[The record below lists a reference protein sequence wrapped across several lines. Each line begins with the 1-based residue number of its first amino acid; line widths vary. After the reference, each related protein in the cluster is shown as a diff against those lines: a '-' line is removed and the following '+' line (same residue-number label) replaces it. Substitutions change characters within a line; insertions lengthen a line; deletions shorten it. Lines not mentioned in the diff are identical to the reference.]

1 MIYLWLHLA
10 YILKQQFLD
19 SIEVAPRKLQGLTSL
34 PVRSPPELAT
44 RLSSILGIEL
54 LHRQTSCRGIWRLE
68 ERAATAGPNF
78 RLPAFEL
85 ISSAKKHGEY
95 LALCQISA
103 VSIWHCCR
111 DLWFYAR
118 YHLSTTLALLSD
130 GIACR
135 LCPYFI
141 IIQIS

>member
-19 SIEVAPRKLQGLTSL
+19 SIEVAPRKLQGLISL

-54 LHRQTSCRGIWRLE
+54 LHRQTSCRESGDWRKGSRQL
-68 ERAATAGPNF
+68 GPTSGFLLSNLSH
-78 RLPAFEL
+78 RRRNN
-85 ISSAKKHGEY
+85 GEY

-118 YHLSTTLALLSD
+118 YHLSTTLALLGD